1 MAVSFLNLEVSDLCL
16 GKPSLRWIA
25 AEATVSEALTAL
37 KRSEENYLSVWKCCA
52 DESCVCVGKICTA
65 DVICFLCRK
74 ENLVN
79 PFKAF
84 EATVSDIL
92 PKGVSVVRHLDPKS
106 SLLEAIDCIL
116 EGAQNLVIPIQNQR
130 STYSRKKF
138 LNKQSSYCW
147 ITPEDVIRFLLN
159 SIGVFSPIPTS
170 TIESLNIIDQDIMT
184 VHFHDPASSAL
195 DYISRALVQQTS
207 IAVVDDEDRII
218 GEISPLSLACC
229 DETVAA
235 AIATLSAG
243 DLMSYIDYGGPPEDL
258 VEMVKIKL
266 EERNLEA
273 MLELMEEY
281 EFGSVSGSGSSR
293 HGKAGRYFPA
303 RSSEA
308 ILCNPRSSLVA
319 VMIQALAHRVMTGSW
334 LETLKAANYSRE
346 NYAKNEFGSV
356 SGLGSSRHGKAGR
369 YFPARS
375 SEAILCNPRSSLVAV
390 MIQALAHRVSCVW
403 VVGEDHT
410 LVGAVTFAGMLK
422 VLRSVDRDHKPE
434 SENLFKQ

>member
-1 MAVSFLNLEVSDLCL
+1 MAVSFLNREVSDLCL
-16 GKPSLRWIA
+16 GKPALRWIT

-37 KRSEENYLSVWKCCA
+37 KRSEDNYLSVWKCCA

-79 PFKAF
+79 PYKAF

-195 DYISRALVQQTS
+195 DYITRALVQQTS
-207 IAVVDDEDRII
+207 IAVVDDDDRII

-258 VEMVKIKL
+258 VEMVKMKL
-266 EERNLEA
+266 EERNFEA

-281 EFGSVSGSGSSR
+281 SNSTVPSSSSSCSSEDEFGSMSGSGSSR
-293 HGKAGRYFPA
+293 HGKAGR
-303 RSSEA
+303 
-308 ILCNPRSSLVA
+308 N
-319 VMIQALAHRVMTGSW
+319 
-334 LETLKAANYSRE
+334 
-346 NYAKNEFGSV
+346 
-356 SGLGSSRHGKAGR
+356 
-369 YFPARS
+369 FPARS

-422 VLRSVDRDHKPE
+422 VLRSVDRDRKLE
-434 SENLFKQ
+434 SENLLKQ